1 MHCSRKGEEKMVEKD
16 RLPQILMHI
25 FMILLTLCCVLPF
38 LLMVMASFTEE
49 ATLVRNGYSFFPE
62 KFSLETYNYI
72 FKSANT
78 IFRGYFMTIYV
89 TVLGTLCNLTLTILF
104 AYPLSRKDLP
114 FRNGIS
120 FFLFFT
126 MLFNGGLVPTYMM
139 YANTFHIKNTIWAL
153 IVPSLMMNAFYVIM
167 MRSFFSASIPD
178 SLIEAAKLDG
188 ASELKVLTR
197 VIIPLSKP
205 MMVTLVLM
213 VGLNYW
219 NDWMNGLYYVSD
231 QSLYTIQMILNN
243 MISNINFLAKNASLF
258 GATKI
263 ALPTVGIRMGIAV
276 IAVLPILVIYPFLQ
290 KYFVKGIVVGG
301 VKG

>member
-1 MHCSRKGEEKMVEKD
+1 MVEHDK
-16 RLPQILMHI
+16 LQQTLMHL
-25 FMILLTLCCVLPF
+25 FMIILVLCCVLPF

-49 ATLVRNGYSFFPE
+49 QTLIRNGYSFFPE
-62 KFSLETYNYI
+62 KFSLETYRYI
-72 FKSANT
+72 FRSANT
-78 IFRGYFMTIYV
+78 IFKGYFMTIFV
-89 TVLGTLCNLTLTILF
+89 TVVGTLCNISMTVLF

-114 FRNGIS
+114 YRSGLS

-153 IVPSLMMNAFYVIM
+153 IIPSLMMNAFYVIM
-167 MRSFFSASIPD
+167 MRSFFTSSIPD

-188 ASELKVLTR
+188 ASELKILTK
-197 VIIPLSKP
+197 VILPLSKP
-205 MMVTLVLM
+205 MLVTLVLM

-219 NDWMNGLYYVSD
+219 NDWMNGMYYVND
-231 QSLYTIQMILNN
+231 NSLNTIQMILNN
-243 MISNINFLAKNASLF
+243 MIQNVEFLSRSASVLGADAAKI
-258 GATKI
+258 KM
-263 ALPTVGIRMGIAV
+263 PTVGIRMGIAV
-276 IAVLPILVIYPFLQ
+276 IAVLPVMVIYPFLQ

>member
-1 MHCSRKGEEKMVEKD
+1 MVEHDK
-16 RLPQILMHI
+16 LQQTLMHL
-25 FMILLTLCCVLPF
+25 FMIILVLCCVLPF

-49 ATLVRNGYSFFPE
+49 QTLIRNGYSFFPK
-62 KFSLETYNYI
+62 KFSLETYRYI
-72 FKSANT
+72 FRSANT
-78 IFRGYFMTIYV
+78 IFKGYFMTIFV
-89 TVLGTLCNLTLTILF
+89 TVVGTLCNISMTVLF

-114 FRNGIS
+114 YRSGLS

-153 IVPSLMMNAFYVIM
+153 IIPSLMMNAFYVIM
-167 MRSFFSASIPD
+167 MRSFFTSSIPD

-188 ASELKVLTR
+188 ASEMKILTR
-197 VIIPLSKP
+197 VILPLSKP
-205 MMVTLVLM
+205 MLVTLVLM

-219 NDWMNGLYYVSD
+219 NDWMNGMYYVND
-231 QSLYTIQMILNN
+231 NSLNTIQMILNN
-243 MISNINFLAKNASLF
+243 MIQNVEFLSRSASVLGADAANIKM
-258 GATKI
+258 
-263 ALPTVGIRMGIAV
+263 PTVGIRMGIAV
-276 IAVLPILVIYPFLQ
+276 IAVLPVMVIYPFLQ